1 MPSSPQTSKTEEP
14 KSAAICRRSSSASPS
29 QPPSLL
35 KPAPPAPL
43 PAAPPSASWPRD
55 PWHHHVETYVKCREA
70 DTMVQHDLW
79 TRNLNLWT
87 EETPLLKSICK
98 GPFVKLLLRG
108 VRHSHRPLRIAKV
121 ASESGKPYKQAA
133 QDIGPSNRAENLL
146 ARVPVL
152 GSCFLHRIYRDWAVM
167 FAARNLLLWPPG
179 AIASCRGQHQ
189 TAQSSG
195 PTI

>member
-1 MPSSPQTSKTEEP
+1 
-14 KSAAICRRSSSASPS
+14 
-29 QPPSLL
+29 
-35 KPAPPAPL
+35 
-43 PAAPPSASWPRD
+43 
-55 PWHHHVETYVKCREA
+55 
-70 DTMVQHDLW
+70 MVQHDLW

-167 FAARNLLLWPPG
+167 FCGTKLTIVASRRNRFL
-179 AIASCRGQHQ
+179 
-189 TAQSSG
+189 SG
-195 PTI
+195 PASNSSVLRTNNLEATSLECQSCASEHGEWFRL